1 MNILI
6 LSASTGGGH
15 MRASKAIQSYMMQQ
29 DKNIRVEIVDTLKY
43 INPILNKT
51 VTNGYVYLA
60 TKTPRLYG
68 KLYYLSNKEHKLKNF
83 VSKVNNIF
91 SNKLLPLIDEYK
103 PDIIITTHPFP
114 TEMVSKLKD
123 KYLINIPLLCVMTD
137 YAPHKT
143 WINKNVDGYIVSNDD
158 MLNKMVQLGVDKN
171 IIHSYGIP
179 IDEVF
184 FEEKDKKLVLG
195 ELDLDPELPT
205 ILMMAGSFGVT
216 NVFKIYKDIENIDI
230 DIQIII
236 ITGKNQKLYDH
247 FSEIIESSNKK
258 TKLIY
263 FTDEVSKYMQAS
275 DVIITKPG
283 GLTVTESIACNI
295 PMAIFDAIPG
305 QEEENAEFLV
315 KHNMATKIGDE
326 NSCADVIVD
335 LLLDKNKLDNMKE
348 ACKSFDKNNSSKNIF
363 LLINDLLSKGYC
375 SNENDTIAK

>member
-83 VSKVNNIF
+83 VSKINNVF

-103 PDIIITTHPFP
+103 PDVIITTHPFP

-158 MLNKMVQLGVDKN
+158 MLNKMVQLGVDKS

-184 FEEKDKKLVLG
+184 FEEKDKKLVLE
-195 ELDLDPELPT
+195 ELDLDPELPI

-216 NVFKIYKDIENIDI
+216 NVFKIYKDIENIGI

-247 FSEIIESSNKK
+247 FSEIIESSSKK

-363 LLINDLLSKGYC
+363 LLINDLLKQIHISD
-375 SNENDTIAK
+375 ENDIIAK

>member
-15 MRASKAIQSYMMQQ
+15 MRASKAIENYMMQQ

-51 VTNGYVYLA
+51 VTSGYIYLA

-91 SNKLLPLIDEYK
+91 SNKLLPLIKDYK
-103 PDIIITTHPFP
+103 PDIIITTHPFS
-114 TEMVSKLKD
+114 TEMVSKLKEKD
-123 KYLINIPLLCVMTD
+123 LIDIPLLCIMTD

-143 WINKNVDGYIVSNDD
+143 WINNNVDAYIVSSDD
-158 MLNKMVQLGVDKN
+158 MLNQMVKLGVNKST
-171 IIHSYGIP
+171 IYPYGIP
-179 IDEVF
+179 IDGVF
-184 FEEKDKKLVLG
+184 FEEKDKKTVLE
-195 ELDLDPELPT
+195 ELGLKSEVPT

-216 NVFKIYKDIENIDI
+216 NVFKIYREIENIDI
-230 DIQIII
+230 EVQIII
-236 ITGKNQKLYDH
+236 ITGKNQKLYDQ
-247 FSEIIESSNKK
+247 FSDIIESSNKK

-263 FTDEVSKYMQAS
+263 FTNEVNKYMQGA
-275 DVIITKPG
+275 DIIITKPG

-315 KHNMATKIGDE
+315 KHNMATKIGNE
-326 NSCADVIVD
+326 NSCAEVIID
-335 LLLDKNKLDNMKE
+335 LLLDKNKLDNMKK
-348 ACKSFDKNNSSKNIF
+348 ACKSFDKNNSSENIF
-363 LLINDLLSKGYC
+363 NLINNLVGQVHSYDKNNL
-375 SNENDTIAK
+375 IAE

>member
-83 VSKVNNIF
+83 VSKINNVF

-103 PDIIITTHPFP
+103 PDVIITTHPFP

-158 MLNKMVQLGVDKN
+158 MLNKMVQLGVDKS

-184 FEEKDKKLVLG
+184 FEEKDKKLVLE
-195 ELDLDPELPT
+195 ELDLDPELPI

-216 NVFKIYKDIENIDI
+216 NVFKIYKDIENIGI

-247 FSEIIESSNKK
+247 FSEIIESSSKK

-363 LLINDLLSKGYC
+363 LLINDLLKEIHS
-375 SNENDTIAK
+375 SDENDIIAK

>member
-83 VSKVNNIF
+83 VSKINNVF

-103 PDIIITTHPFP
+103 PDVIITTHPFP

-158 MLNKMVQLGVDKN
+158 MLNKMVQLGVDKS

-184 FEEKDKKLVLG
+184 FEEKDKKLVLE
-195 ELDLDPELPT
+195 ELDLDPELPI

-216 NVFKIYKDIENIDI
+216 NVFKIYKDIENIGI

-247 FSEIIESSNKK
+247 FSEMIESSNKK

-275 DVIITKPG
+275 DIIITKPG

-363 LLINDLLSKGYC
+363 LLINDLLSKRYC

>member
-15 MRASKAIQSYMMQQ
+15 MRASKAIQNYMMQQ

-60 TKTPRLYG
+60 TKTPKLYG

-91 SNKLLPLIDEYK
+91 SNKLLPLIDDYK

-184 FEEKDKKLVLG
+184 FEEKDKKLVLE
-195 ELDLDPELPT
+195 ELELDPELPT

-236 ITGKNQKLYDH
+236 ITGKNKKLYDH

-335 LLLDKNKLDNMKE
+335 LLLDKNKLDDMKE

-363 LLINDLLSKGYC
+363 LLINDLLSKKYC
-375 SNENDTIAK
+375 SDEDDIIAK

>member
-83 VSKVNNIF
+83 VSKINNVF

-103 PDIIITTHPFP
+103 PDVIITTHPFP

-158 MLNKMVQLGVDKN
+158 MLNKMVQLGVDKS

-184 FEEKDKKLVLG
+184 FEEKDKKLVLE
-195 ELDLDPELPT
+195 ELDLDPELPI

-216 NVFKIYKDIENIDI
+216 NVFKIYKDIENIGI

-247 FSEIIESSNKK
+247 FSEIIESSSKK

-363 LLINDLLSKGYC
+363 LLINDLLSKRYC